1 MVAGE
6 LAGRLGQQT
15 KPEIIPPPPL
25 APPRMPP
32 RTTGQAKLPELGS
45 PFAVSSTSSP
55 MTITFSPCPTIRLML
70 PYIAPLS
77 DRRHL
82 VRRSLRP
89 RDARTAGRIGLRPSR
104 CPRPCV

>member
-6 LAGRLGQQT
+6 LAGRLGQQA

-25 APPRMPP
+25 VPP

-70 PYIAPLS
+70 PCIAPLS
-77 DRRHL
+77 DRRDL

-89 RDARTAGRIGLRPSR
+89 RDARTAGRIDLRPSR